1 MLFTFRLFSQC
12 VVSIQDIHNVL
23 DFVDII
29 VQTRLEL
36 LVQKRQIVVHLQ
48 NAFFILALTGLADA
62 LAQFYDFLVLLKYV
76 NVLFDLALLLDGLHG
91 SVQDE

>member
-1 MLFTFRLFSQC
+1 M
-12 VVSIQDIHNVL
+12 
-23 DFVDII
+23 DII

-48 NAFFILALTGLADA
+48 DSFLVLVLTGLADA

-76 NVLFDLALLLDGLHG
+76 NIFFDLALLLDGLHG
-91 SVQDE
+91 SVQDK